1 VCVDSGV
8 AGADASIESMAADG
22 LRTEKAG
29 DALIYVDA
37 LEAGEMFHE
46 KNYEKSTCIT
56 TGTTNNVFCCAETI
70 NKKSIA
76 ESESNE
82 ATVITKVQ
90 GLDIAATETNVAG
103 MFFIQK
109 GHWNDIFIDYIV
121 I

>member
-1 VCVDSGV
+1 MYYACEDSGV
-8 AGADASIESMAADG
+8 AGADAFMESMASDG

-29 DALIYVDA
+29 GALIYVDA

-46 KNYEKSTCIT
+46 KKYEKSTCIT

-82 ATVITKVQ
+82 ATVITKVHVQ

-103 MFFIQK
+103 MFF
-109 GHWNDIFIDYIV
+109 YIV

>member
-1 VCVDSGV
+1 MCVDLGA
-8 AGADASIESMAADG
+8 AGADAFMESMASDG

-46 KNYEKSTCIT
+46 KKYEKSTCIT

-76 ESESNE
+76 ESES

-90 GLDIAATETNVAG
+90 GLDIAATETSVAG
-103 MFFIQK
+103 MFF
-109 GHWNDIFIDYIV
+109 YIV

>member
-1 VCVDSGV
+1 MCVDLGA
-8 AGADASIESMAADG
+8 AGADAFMESMASDG

-56 TGTTNNVFCCAETI
+56 TGPTNNVFCCAETI

-103 MFFIQK
+103 MFL
-109 GHWNDIFIDYIV
+109 YIV